1 MVMRANSLP
10 RHMRGPPPNP
20 IKEKGCGPD
29 PSNLEGSNF
38 VGFGNSC
45 GDICVRVAD
54 QNTYNISQ

>member
-10 RHMRGPPPNP
+10 RHIRGPPPNLR
-20 IKEKGCGPD
+20 KEKGGGPD

-38 VGFGNSC
+38 VGFGNIC
-45 GDICVRVAD
+45 GDICVRLAD